1 MQSKLTLSLSA
12 ILLLGVTSLHAAKFE
27 TLGYKSLSMGGAA
40 VASSAGSIA
49 TYNNPALLGKT
60 PYAVE
65 VSIGGGVG
73 AYDHGVGASIVKLND
88 IGFIDTINKA
98 SQDLTSLTAVDVQN
112 LIDGTNVVM
121 DMDGNAV
128 VTSPQ
133 VYTAAQ
139 LYGFGFGVFGT
150 SDASA
155 TAVVDQAH
163 DQLIFFDSGSG
174 QYVKINPD
182 GTFALSDATAYAD
195 SSVEYAINNGLTYL
209 DVTGVSLGEVPLAYG
224 HNFETS
230 LGNIMVGGALK
241 YMRAVAYTE
250 QMDIDY
256 SDSTLG
262 EKLDKTTTDFGVD
275 LGLAYQPAFAYDL
288 TLAVVAKNINTPEFN
303 FQDGNK
309 YTIEPMVRAGIAYS
323 ILDSLEIAADI
334 DLTSNKV
341 LTEDLES
348 RMVGGGLNFEPF
360 KSFFALSLRA
370 GLMQN
375 LHENDKAGLI
385 YTAGMGIGGKWLQVD
400 LSGQMSSN
408 SNTAYDVSVPQYTK
422 VNLALISR
430 W

>member
-1 MQSKLTLSLSA
+1 MQSKLMLSLST
-12 ILLLGVTSLHAAKFE
+12 ILLLGTASLHAAKFE
-27 TLGYKSLSMGGAA
+27 TLGYKSVSMGGAA

-60 PYAVE
+60 PYAME

-73 AYDHGVGASIVKLND
+73 AYDHGIGASIVKLND
-88 IGFIDTINKA
+88 IEFLDTINKA
-98 SQDLTSLTAVDVQN
+98 SQDLTTLTSGDVQN
-112 LIDGTNVVM
+112 LIDGANVVM
-121 DMDGNAV
+121 DMDGKAV

-133 VYTAAQ
+133 AYAAVQ
-139 LYGFGFGVFGT
+139 VYGFGFGVFGT

-182 GTFALSDATAYAD
+182 GTPVASDVTEYTN
-195 SSVEYAINNGLTYL
+195 SSIEYAINNGLTYL
-209 DVTGVSLGEVPLAYG
+209 DVTGVSVGEVPLAYG
-224 HNFETS
+224 HNFETN

-241 YMRAVAYTE
+241 YMQAVAYTE
-250 QMDIDY
+250 QLDIDY

-262 EKLDKTTTDFGVD
+262 EKIDKTTTDYGVD

-288 TLAVVAKNINTPEFN
+288 TLAVVAKNINTPEFD
-303 FQDGNK
+303 FQDGRK
-309 YTIEPMVRAGIAYS
+309 YTIEPMVRAGVAYN
-323 ILDSLEIAADI
+323 IFDSLEIAADL

-341 LTEDLES
+341 LTDNLES
-348 RMVGGGLNFEPF
+348 QMVGGGLNFEPF
-360 KSFFALSLRA
+360 ESFFALSLRA

-375 LHENDKAGLI
+375 LHENDQAGLI
-385 YTAGMGIGGKWLQVD
+385 YTAGMGIGLKWIQLD

-408 SNTAYDVSVPQYTK
+408 TNAVDDVSVPHYAK
-422 VNLALISR
+422 VNLALVSR